1 MPRRLF
7 LLLSPLFFFAQTAE
21 GATGIVVRLIT
32 GGETVESP
40 VVATLTNADGTAHT
54 ATLVDNGEPPDVNP
68 GDHHYSGSTML
79 EGESFTVSLSLG
91 DATEEVGEVSWPTDV
106 TARDLVITRYEGIVT
121 LETGAGSNDMP
132 AGQPTANG
140 EAAPASGAE
149 GMAPPTEGGTMA
161 RAPAVSFPDDSA
173 ASSPGEDSTLY
184 VIGGVLLLIL
194 AAVAFLWFRPQDE
207 TEPSSARFTG
217 SDQAHRMPEPG
228 LLGDGTPSMTDGAC
242 VWHVD
247 AADTDDFV
255 GLLLGSMAAHHRVL
269 VVSPGTAALPLVAGG
284 PVFKMK
290 NPRPSHVSQ
299 TLDSLARAPG
309 LPFSI
314 FIRATEMNPQT
325 ISEYCETLPQDA
337 GTAILVNAEHT
348 GPETSVRV
356 SRESDGWSI
365 VSGTTTVRLTMNNWG
380 MSTAVT
386 GTAET

>member
-1 MPRRLF
+1 MPTRLF

-32 GGETVESP
+32 GGETVDSP

-54 ATLVDNGEPPDVNP
+54 ATLLDNGEPPDVNP

-79 EGESFTVSLSLG
+79 EGESFTVTLSLG

-132 AGQPTANG
+132 AGQPAASG
-140 EAAPASGAE
+140 DAGPSPGPEGVAAPA
-149 GMAPPTEGGTMA
+149 EGGTMA
-161 RAPAVSFPDDSA
+161 RAPAVSFPDDSSA
-173 ASSPGEDSTLY
+173 VDPSDDATLY

-194 AAVAFLWFRPQDE
+194 AGVAFLWFRPQEDA
-207 TEPSSARFTG
+207 EPGAARFTG

-228 LLGDGTPSMTDGAC
+228 LLGDGTPSMSDGAC

-247 AADTDDFV
+247 AADTDDFI
-255 GLLLGSMAAHHRVL
+255 GLLLGSIAAHHRVL
-269 VVSPGTAALPLVAGG
+269 VVSPGAAPLPLVSGG
-284 PVFKMK
+284 PVYKMK

-299 TLDSLARAPG
+299 TLESLSRAPG
-309 LPFSI
+309 LGFSI
-314 FIRATEMNPQT
+314 FIRATEMNAQT
-325 ISEYCETLPQDA
+325 ISEYCETLPQDV
-337 GTAILVNAEHT
+337 GTAILVNSEHT
-348 GPETSVRV
+348 GPENSVRV

-365 VSGTTTVRLTMNNWG
+365 VSGSTTVRLTMNSWG